1 MLVINF
7 VPSLILVPFGGHPD
21 FTVLY
26 ISNTCILEQIYVPG
40 KWYKPV
46 LKINIPVSNIYR
58 CLYIKNI
65 RRNCTKILIG
75 TIIGGVILDDFN
87 VFF

>member
-21 FTVLY
+21 FFTVLY
-26 ISNTCILEQIYVPG
+26 ISNTYILEQIYVPG

-58 CLYIKNI
+58 CLY
-65 RRNCTKILIG
+65 TKKY
-75 TIIGGVILDDFN
+75 
-87 VFF
+87 